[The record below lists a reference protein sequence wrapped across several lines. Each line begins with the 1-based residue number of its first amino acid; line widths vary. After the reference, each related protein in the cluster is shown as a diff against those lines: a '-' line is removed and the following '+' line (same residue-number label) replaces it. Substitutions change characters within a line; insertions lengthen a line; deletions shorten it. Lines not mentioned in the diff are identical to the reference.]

1 MIVVLVLLRMCTDQV
16 QDEVRVC
23 NLPLQCNFST
33 IQLVLIDDE
42 GVFHYR
48 SCIKAMSFIVFQRSL
63 KSLRPQGAT
72 SDGESGRAFLTC
84 NKQRARLPH
93 LQQTARSPPLCLSLS
108 HTASSYPKFLNS
120 TIYIN

>member
-84 NKQRARLPH
+84 NKQRAHHRSASRLATQLLLIPN
-93 LQQTARSPPLCLSLS
+93 
-108 HTASSYPKFLNS
+108 FL
-120 TIYIN
+120 TRLYILIEVENIS